1 MGGILLLNLNMR
13 LRPIE
18 KKYCEGTLK
27 RISKEKSKE
36 HEMERREQNESGRV
50 NKSSLRSFFS
60 SLNELRK
67 WN

>member
-1 MGGILLLNLNMR
+1 MR

-50 NKSSLRSFFS
+50 NKSNLKSFFNF
-60 SLNELRK
+60 LNELRK
-67 WN
+67 WS

>member
-1 MGGILLLNLNMR
+1 MKSFLTLESHWLGIQCQMGGILLLNLNMR

-50 NKSSLRSFFS
+50 I
-60 SLNELRK
+60 
-67 WN
+67 

>member
-1 MGGILLLNLNMR
+1 MR

-50 NKSSLRSFFS
+50 NKSNLKSLFKIF
-60 SLNELRK
+60 
-67 WN
+67 

>member
-50 NKSSLRSFFS
+50 NKSSLKS
-60 SLNELRK
+60 N
-67 WN
+67 